1 MGHQWSP
8 IEALAMSFIAL
19 FFCQTLF
26 AQGHAEG
33 IEPEHARNAIYQAV
47 RTVGLKAEGTVAQLS
62 GPLLRDGMSSED
74 QRALL
79 LKLLDSTK
87 ALEDFLAPG
96 VSAPI
101 KIKLHDWPGTIGTI
115 RGFDIWFV
123 VQAKLDEIKSEDIS
137 GPAKKGGNADAG
149 GMHFEGNLLE
159 AEELKKLG
167 LTPSGK
173 MDRYDQ
179 IECALLDKVEAKLIN
194 RSLGTRSDGSLVVA
208 TQTVLTLP
216 ANEASRNAWRAVDR
230 RAAQTSFGPWQPYA
244 GVIAYTKTSRLNF
257 HPGALLVEI
266 HGAFSEPRGWF
277 NGRGILKSKITLV
290 ANDKIRDLRR
300 EIAKRREKAAGADS

>member
-1 MGHQWSP
+1 
-8 IEALAMSFIAL
+8 MSFLAL
-19 FFCQTLF
+19 LFCQTIL
-26 AQGHAEG
+26 AQDRAGG
-33 IEPEHARNAIYQAV
+33 FEPEHARNAIYQTV
-47 RTVGLKAEGTVAQLS
+47 RTVGLNAEGTVAQLPA
-62 GPLLRDGMSSED
+62 PLLCDGMASEE

-79 LKLLDSTK
+79 LKLVDSTK

-101 KIKLHDWPGTIGTI
+101 KTKLHDWPGTTGTI

-123 VQAKLDEIKSEDIS
+123 VHAKLDEINADDLGAPGS
-137 GPAKKGGNADAG
+137 KGGNADAG
-149 GMHFEGNLLE
+149 GMHFESNVLDEG
-159 AEELKKLG
+159 ELKKLG

-173 MDRYDQ
+173 MDRFDQ
-179 IECALLDKVEAKLIN
+179 IACSLLEKAEAKMLN
-194 RSLGTRSDGSLVVA
+194 RSLGTRSDGSMVVA

-216 ANEASRNAWRAVDR
+216 ADEASRNAWRAVDR
-230 RAAQTSFGPWQPYA
+230 RAAKTSYGPWQPYA

-257 HPGALLVEI
+257 RPGTLLVEI
-266 HGAFSEPRGWF
+266 HGAFTEPKGWF

-300 EIAKRREKAAGADS
+300 EIAKKREKAAGPAS